1 MIMALDQKDQDIVKL
16 LAKLKST
23 EAQYPEQMFVARRQM
38 YLRRMAEIGMGIGL
52 DAGLKDP
59 VKAPAPSTT
68 SPALLEAALVLAII
82 VEATAVAYFYREKL
96 ADFFQTITSEPLVR
110 EVTPLPVASNPTE
123 IQGITPSPAVTALTP
138 TVALPSATLSSSP
151 AGAIVTLTRTPV
163 PGVAEDNNDSGG
175 ASVGPSQGNST
186 PVPSGNTGDT
196 GNTGNTGDNDD
207 QGNHY
212 GQTPKPERTIEPG
225 GNIDNPPQDNSNN
238 SPTQDTTSDQ
248 GTNNNGKPP
257 KTP

>member
-1 MIMALDQKDQDIVKL
+1 MVMEPERKDQDIVNL
-16 LAKLKST
+16 LTKLKT
-23 EAQYPEQMFVARRQM
+23 AEAAQYPEQMFVARRQM

-52 DAGLKDP
+52 DSGIKDP
-59 VKAPAPSTT
+59 IKAPPASTT
-68 SPALLEAALVLAII
+68 SAATSGLLEAALVVAII

-96 ADFFQTITSEPLVR
+96 ADFFRTITSEPVVR

-123 IQGITPSPAVTALTP
+123 IQGVTPSPAVTAVTP
-138 TVALPSATLSSSP
+138 TVTLPSATLSSSP
-151 AGAIVTLTRTPV
+151 TGIMVTLTRTPV
-163 PGVAEDNNDSGG
+163 PGVVEDNNDSGSTG
-175 ASVGPSQGNST
+175 VAPSQGNST
-186 PVPSGNTGDT
+186 PVPS

-225 GNIDNPPQDNSNN
+225 GNINNPPQENGNS
-238 SPTQDTTSDQ
+238 SPPQDSGSDQ
-248 GTNNNGKPP
+248 GPSNNGKPT